1 MKLFDEVKEN
11 IVENLDNF
19 YNPSSSYSKAQ
30 TLSALM
36 NETRVTIAT
45 ELNANPNNVIFTSGA
60 TEANNLA
67 LFGYKNVKTS
77 SYNIAHLGFDHASV
91 NAALK
96 FLKKSDHNI
105 IKLKYKDIINNLD
118 ETIKVLKENNVSFL
132 ALSHIYPNIG
142 IKIPID
148 KISKRIKEEIPRIY
162 IHVDVAQSFMKEE
175 IKMGNIDSLSITAH
189 KIGGLKGVG
198 ALILRDKNIISPVIM
213 GGKQNFSLR
222 AGTQNVIGILSF
234 KKAIEAWI
242 NNRQEF
248 QSSLSNLNSYFREQ
262 FDLSFNDED
271 YVKIISPTEN
281 NICNNIVVI
290 AVKNVLSEH
299 IIRFLDENDIYI
311 SAASTCGNPSFKPPF
326 LSAISLEPEF
336 HGGIIRVSFAPYS
349 EKREIDLFL
358 VKFKEAILYFF

>member
-1 MKLFDEVKEN
+1 MRLFDEVKEN
-11 IVENLDNF
+11 IVTNLDNF
-19 YNPSSSYSKAQ
+19 YNPNSSYSKAQ
-30 TLSALM
+30 TLSAQM

-67 LFGYKNVKTS
+67 LMGYKNVKS
-77 SYNIAHLGFDHASV
+77 SKYTLAHLGFDHASV

-96 FLKKSDHNI
+96 SLNKLDYKI
-105 IKLKYKDIINNLD
+105 VKLKYDNIINNLD
-118 ETIKVLKENNVSFL
+118 KTIEKLKEEDVSFL

-142 IKIPID
+142 IKIPVE
-148 KISKRIKEEIPRIY
+148 KIAKRIKEEIPRIY
-162 IHVDVAQSFMKEE
+162 IHVDAAQSFMKEE
-175 IKMGNIDSLSITAH
+175 LKMSSIDSLAITAH

-222 AGTQNVIGILSF
+222 AGTQNVTGILSF
-234 KKAIEAWI
+234 KKAIEAWT
-242 NNRQEF
+242 NNQKKFR
-248 QSSLSNLNSYFREQ
+248 SSLSELNSYFRAE
-262 FDLSFNDED
+262 FDKTFNKED
-271 YVKIISPTEN
+271 FVKIITPTEN
-281 NICNNIVVI
+281 NTCNNIVVL

-311 SAASTCGNPSFKPPF
+311 SAASTCGNPNFKPPF
-326 LSAISLEPEF
+326 LNAIKLDSEF

-349 EKREIDLFL
+349 EKREIDIFL
-358 VKFKEAILYFF
+358 EKFKEAILYFF